1 MRDQA
6 LRGESAGE
14 PPPAEVIQVLV
25 GKPMFGARRAAD
37 MQIFDFG
44 IETPIVDRH
53 GQHRA
58 IGEYRLHIQS
68 WWRLIDAG
76 VPLVTYDD
84 IFKPTMQDPDAPFDP
99 DLGSRTLRDELLGRH
114 LANTAVDERT
124 VEEATVTEGGGLHLQ
139 FRGRFLLEIEPADP
153 QSDDEA
159 WRLLLSGGIHA
170 VMSGS
175 GFAMQRPPPTE

>member
-1 MRDQA
+1 MSDQA
-6 LRGESAGE
+6 LRGGSAGE
-14 PPPAEVIQVLV
+14 PPPAEVIEVLV
-25 GKPMFGARRAAD
+25 GKPMFGARRAVD

-44 IETPIVDRH
+44 MGTPIIDRS

-68 WWRLIDAG
+68 WWRLHDAG

-84 IFKPTMQDPDAPFDP
+84 IFKATTRDPDAPFDP
-99 DLGSRTLRDELLGRH
+99 DLGSRTLRDELLGQFVV
-114 LANTAVDERT
+114 NSTVDQRT
-124 VEEATVTEGGGLHLQ
+124 VEEATVTEGGGPHLRC
-139 FRGRFLLEIEPADP
+139 RGRFVLEIEPADP
-153 QSDDEA
+153 QSDNEA
-159 WRLLLSGGIHA
+159 WRLLLPGGIHA